1 MCKFIAERIIT
12 CQCTNENL
20 GNSLTKRDFRLQ
32 SGNLVYKMRFSFTKR
47 DSWVTNGTLALHFT
61 PAIYKKYMLKNYF
74 DIIKKYVYNIKID
87 SKQEDWCM
95 TISEQI
101 KVLCVRCGVSEA
113 ELARRLGKSPQSFN
127 SKMKRESFTVE
138 DLDNIADVLG
148 VEFNREFILANGD
161 KV

>member
-1 MCKFIAERIIT
+1 MISSYSGFICAGNNNTVGIDQIHFLIDNFIT
-12 CQCTNENL
+12 ICDDL
-20 GNSLTKRDFRLQ
+20 RYVIVRKL
-32 SGNLVYKMRFSFTKR
+32 
-47 DSWVTNGTLALHFT
+47 FT
-61 PAIYKKYMLKNYF
+61 PSHYMLKNYF

-138 DLDNIADVLG
+138 DLENIADVLG